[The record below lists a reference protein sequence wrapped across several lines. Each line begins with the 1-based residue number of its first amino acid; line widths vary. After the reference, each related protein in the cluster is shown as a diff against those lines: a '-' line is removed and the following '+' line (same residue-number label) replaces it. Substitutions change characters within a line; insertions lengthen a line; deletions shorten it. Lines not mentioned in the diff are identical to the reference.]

1 MEAVRCLLQREN
13 KNEQTK
19 KFSFSCK
26 ENHRMPKLEEINRD
40 HQAQLLNT
48 QLPACK
54 LLYARISK
62 CILKDNT
69 SLRFI
74 TKERHTQKLIDTHLI
89 DTQSNY

>member
-1 MEAVRCLLQREN
+1 
-13 KNEQTK
+13 
-19 KFSFSCK
+19 
-26 ENHRMPKLEEINRD
+26 MPKLEETNRD

-48 QLPACK
+48 QPPACK

-74 TKERHTQKLIDTHLI
+74 TKARHTLKKLIDIHLI